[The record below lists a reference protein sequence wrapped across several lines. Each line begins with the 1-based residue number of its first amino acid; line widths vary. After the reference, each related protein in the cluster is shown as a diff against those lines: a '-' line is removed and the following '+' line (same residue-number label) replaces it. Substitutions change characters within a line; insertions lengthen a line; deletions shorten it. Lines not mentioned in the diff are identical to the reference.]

1 MTALE
6 RYRTIYE
13 TFNQYSLKRPE
24 IYYNLFFGKHSDR
37 LPAII
42 KQYYELFP
50 NELEG
55 QHPTVRNMLQEGNMY
70 LRDLSIV
77 QDLANEG
84 IISIQNVPMVVNI
97 VPRLQQ
103 TYLYEAYLNTGKIDT
118 TELHLKFME
127 TLDYIIKTAK

>member
-1 MTALE
+1 
-6 RYRTIYE
+6 
-13 TFNQYSLKRPE
+13 
-24 IYYNLFFGKHSDR
+24 
-37 LPAII
+37 
-42 KQYYELFP
+42 
-50 NELEG
+50 
-55 QHPTVRNMLQEGNMY
+55 MY